1 MESKTNYNRNLYWI
15 FGLTIG
21 VIVVWFILY
30 KIFWDKIDLMGEI
43 INLVCGIASL
53 CGVFLAL
60 IQIQQAKV
68 QISSVSE
75 IAEATNKAVLDNKRE
90 IREFLS
96 FAEMGHLIEIIKN
109 TQNYIRKKDY
119 SSAVILMQEIKDDL
133 LRADSQFSDLLK
145 LLNIDMTDHIKKI
158 SIDIDSLVSN
168 ILQVQNMKDST
179 LKPMIIHANLED
191 AREIVIKIE
200 QNLKQEKV

>member
-1 MESKTNYNRNLYWI
+1 
-15 FGLTIG
+15 
-21 VIVVWFILY
+21 
-30 KIFWDKIDLMGEI
+30 MGDV

-60 IQIQQAKV
+60 IQIQQAND

-75 IAEATNKAVLDNKRE
+75 IAEATKKAVLDNKRE
-90 IREFLS
+90 IRGFLS

-133 LRADSQFSDLLK
+133 LRADSQFSELLK
-145 LLNIDMTDHIKKI
+145 MLDIDMSAHIKRINIDIN
-158 SIDIDSLVSN
+158 SLVTTV
-168 ILQVQNMKDST
+168 LQTQNMKGTT
-179 LKPMIIHANLED
+179 LKPMDIHANLED

>member
-1 MESKTNYNRNLYWI
+1 METKTNYNRNLYWI

-21 VIVVWFILY
+21 VIIVWFILY
-30 KIFWDKIDLMGEI
+30 KLFWDNIDLMGDI

-75 IAEATNKAVLDNKRE
+75 IAEATKKAVLDNKRD

-133 LRADSQFSDLLK
+133 LRADSQFSNLLK
-145 LLNIDMTDHIKKI
+145 ILDIDMTAHIK
-158 SIDIDSLVSN
+158 
-168 ILQVQNMKDST
+168 
-179 LKPMIIHANLED
+179 
-191 AREIVIKIE
+191 RIK
-200 QNLKQEKV
+200 LT